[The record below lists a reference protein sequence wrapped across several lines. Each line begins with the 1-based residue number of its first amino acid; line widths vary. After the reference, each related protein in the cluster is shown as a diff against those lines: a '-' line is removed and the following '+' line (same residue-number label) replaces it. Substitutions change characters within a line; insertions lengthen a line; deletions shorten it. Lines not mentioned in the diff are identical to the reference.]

1 MRSFKT
7 IKSKVMKTFH
17 KYRIFL
23 ALLAALSTMASSCSK
38 SFSDR
43 PPVDQITVD
52 NFYQSNSQ
60 VQASTNILYSAPW
73 FGYQTKVGWS
83 ITELYGGNGRTYSGD
98 VINFGNFS
106 VTSLNFEIQA
116 AWDALFTE
124 VAQAN
129 ALINTL
135 PTKVSPSVD
144 TAVLHN
150 ALGEAHFWRA
160 MAYFHLVRIFGP
172 VPIIENYST
181 YINNYQVNSNL
192 IPDVYKFITNDL
204 KFAEANLTPMIRGA
218 AYGAQGRVSS
228 GSASAVLSKVYL
240 YMQDYADAQAEAQKV
255 INSGEF
261 QLYGVGV
268 AGKTFSDLFLT
279 ANNNNEESVVALQWS
294 GGAPYGLG
302 NATQAAWAYNGVI
315 TGLSDGY
322 GQLGPSF
329 SLFDEYDTANDK
341 RFRATIMMP
350 GSHYSSIDA
359 ATGGYTL
366 PANASSQGTAMEP
379 KKYVVGTPADN
390 GGVGAAQSMGNN
402 TYLMRYS
409 EVYLILAEA
418 IMAGAQTSTDP
429 NALAAINTVRSRAG
443 LSALT
448 SIRRGY
454 TTPNNA
460 LAYYAF
466 SSSAPQTLYRDDILE
481 ERRREFALENDFW
494 YDLARL
500 DGYNVTTHP
509 IAEMIISQQD
519 RGTTGGTA
527 TSGRYANGFLTITDA
542 EFYLP
547 IPSTETSADPLLL
560 QPPVAYHF

>member
-1 MRSFKT
+1 
-7 IKSKVMKTFH
+7 MKTF
-17 KYRIFL
+17 RIYNSIAVL
-23 ALLAALSTMASSCSK
+23 AICTMAGGCSK

-43 PPVDQITVD
+43 TPPDAITID
-52 NFYQSNSQ
+52 NFYATNSE
-60 VQASTNILYSAPW
+60 VQASTNVLYSVPW

-83 ITELYGGNGRTYSGD
+83 ITELYGGHGRTYSGD
-98 VINFGNFS
+98 VVNFGNFS
-106 VTSLNFEIQA
+106 VTNLNFEIQA
-116 AWDALFTE
+116 AWNALFTE

-129 ALINTL
+129 AILNTL
-135 PTKVSPSVD
+135 PVKVSPSVD
-144 TAVLHN
+144 TAVIHN

-172 VPIIENYST
+172 VPIIENYSN
-181 YINNYQVNSNL
+181 YINNYQVNTNP
-192 IPDVYKFITNDL
+192 IPDVYKFILNDL
-204 KFAEANLTPMIRGA
+204 KFAEVNLAHMIRSGA
-218 AYGAQGRVSS
+218 SQAQGRVSS

-240 YMQDYADAQAEAQKV
+240 YMQDYADARAEAQKV

-268 AGKTFSDLFLT
+268 QGKTFSDLFLT
-279 ANNNNEESVVALQWS
+279 ANNNNEESVVALQWA
-294 GGAPYGLG
+294 GGASYGLG
-302 NATQAAWAYNGVI
+302 NATQAAWAYNSQI
-315 TGLSDGY
+315 TGFNDGY
-322 GQLGPSF
+322 GQLGPTF
-329 SLFDEYDTANDK
+329 SLFDEFDTLNDK

-366 PANASSQGTAMEP
+366 PGNASSQGTAMEP
-379 KKYVVGTPADN
+379 KKYVVGTAADN
-390 GGVGAAQSMGNN
+390 AGQGAAQSMGNN

-418 IMAGAQTSTDP
+418 IMAGAQKSTDP
-429 NALAAINTVRSRAG
+429 QALAAINIVRTRAG
-443 LSALT
+443 LSSLD

-460 LAYYAF
+460 LAFYAF
-466 SSSAPQTLYRDDILE
+466 AGNAPATLYRDDILE

-509 IAEMIISQQD
+509 IAELIISQQD

-527 TSGRYANGFLTITDA
+527 TSGRYGNGLMTITDA

-547 IPSTETSADPLLL
+547 IPATETSADPLLL
-560 QPPVAYHF
+560 QPPVPYHF

>member
-1 MRSFKT
+1 
-7 IKSKVMKTFH
+7 MKTFH
-17 KYRIFL
+17 LYRNPI
-23 ALLAALSTMASSCSK
+23 ALLAALCTMASGCSK
-38 SFSDR
+38 SFSNR
-43 PPVDQITVD
+43 PPVDAITVD
-52 NFYQSNSQ
+52 NFYQNNSQ
-60 VQASTNILYSAPW
+60 VQASTNILYSVPW

-98 VINFGNFS
+98 VVNFGNFS
-106 VTSLNFEIQA
+106 VTNVNFEIQA
-116 AWDALFTE
+116 AWNALFTE

-135 PTKVSPSVD
+135 PGKVSPSVD
-144 TAVLHN
+144 TAVVHN

-172 VPIIENYST
+172 VPIIENYSK
-181 YINNYQVNSNL
+181 YITNYQVNTNP
-192 IPDVYKFITNDL
+192 IPDLYKFITNDL
-204 KFAEANLTPMIRGA
+204 KFAEANLAHLIRSGSSVS
-218 AYGAQGRVSS
+218 QGRVSS
-228 GSASAVLSKVYL
+228 GSASAVLAKVYL

-294 GGAPYGLG
+294 GGAPYGQG
-302 NATQAAWAYNGVI
+302 NATQAAWAYNGQI
-315 TGLSDGY
+315 TGFSDGY
-322 GQLGPSF
+322 GQLGPTF
-329 SLFDEYDTANDK
+329 SLFDEFDTLNDK

-366 PANASSQGTAMEP
+366 PANASSQGTSMEP
-379 KKYVVGTPADN
+379 KKYVVGTAADN

-418 IMAGAQTSTDP
+418 IMAGAQKSTDP
-429 NALAAINTVRSRAG
+429 NALAAINIVRSRAG
-443 LSALT
+443 LSPLD

-460 LAYYAF
+460 LAYYAYPGG
-466 SSSAPQTLYRDDILE
+466 APQTLYRDDILV
-481 ERRREFALENDFW
+481 ERRRELALENDYW

-500 DGYNVTTHP
+500 DGYNVTHHP
-509 IAEMIISQQD
+509 IAELIISQQD
-519 RGTTGGTA
+519 RGTGGGTA
-527 TSGRYANGFLTITDA
+527 TSGRYGNGFLTITDNQ
-542 EFYLP
+542 FLLP
-547 IPSTETSADPLLL
+547 IPATETSADPLLL
-560 QPPVAYHF
+560 QPPQPYHF